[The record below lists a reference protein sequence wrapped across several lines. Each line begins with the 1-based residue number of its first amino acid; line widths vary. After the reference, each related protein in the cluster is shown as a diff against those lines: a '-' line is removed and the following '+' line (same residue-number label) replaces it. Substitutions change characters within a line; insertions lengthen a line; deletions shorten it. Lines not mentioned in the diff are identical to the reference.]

1 MDLSDLEYEMRRKND
16 ELEYDIR
23 KLRARVEELHD
34 TINEMKYRLN
44 TIENGDDLE

>member
-23 KLRARVEELHD
+23 KLRARVEELND

-44 TIENGDDLE
+44 NIENGDDSE